1 LIAEGAAG
9 HLHGHGQPW
18 QELYKAAVLETTWSR
33 LTERIHAAESAIT
46 ERLREFSVRH
56 GGMAEEN
63 QAIVDALNRLNT
75 LRSDMASWRK

>member
-1 LIAEGAAG
+1 
-9 HLHGHGQPW
+9 
-18 QELYKAAVLETTWSR
+18 

-46 ERLREFSVRH
+46 ERLREFSANH
-56 GGMAEEN
+56 GGTAEEN